1 MSIDAL
7 IALGVAVAG
16 LIAFA
21 IAMGRR
27 EKAAIR
33 AMGVADHFQVKG
45 FEAHIDR
52 ARREV
57 HIMVEGREGPFC
69 APFGHLVVEYKVET
83 VTLAHE
89 KRPRRRCRI
98 ALTSTRR
105 RLLATGRPVASR
117 DWAETVWTAVETGK
131 TWVRLRAVRLPAYY
145 AQHWDAQDEGRTQV
159 QTDIRDVSLPN
170 GSAKAFKLWVD
181 HHGRQLFPDVAAVR
195 AKWDQECAELLRAC
209 RQQRDHY
216 ANAAGALETWSFS
229 SEPTIAYFVIEANG
243 AAFWAAGNTPMLEP
257 IDRPRSKLAE
267 DKLIIS
273 SGDEHRSFPIPTSR
287 IATLQ
292 ALQRLGVAQMA

>member
-1 MSIDAL
+1 MTIDTL
-7 IALGVAVAG
+7 TTLGVAVVG
-16 LIAFA
+16 LIAIA
-21 IAMGRR
+21 IGRR

-33 AMGVADHFQVKG
+33 AMGVADHFQVKS
-45 FEAHIDR
+45 FEANIDR
-52 ARREV
+52 GRREV
-57 HIMVEGREGPFC
+57 HIMVEGREGPFS
-69 APFGHLVVEYKVET
+69 ASFGHLVVEYKVET
-83 VTLAHE
+83 VTLTHE
-89 KRPRRRCRI
+89 KRPKRRCRI

-145 AQHWDAQDEGRTQV
+145 AQHWGAQEEGRTQIQNDV
-159 QTDIRDVSLPN
+159 LDVSLPN
-170 GSAKAFKLWVD
+170 GSAKAFKVWLD
-181 HHGRQLFPDVAAVR
+181 HHGREFFPDVAAVR

-209 RQQRDHY
+209 RQQRDHC
-216 ANAAGALETWSFS
+216 ANATGALETWSFS
-229 SEPTIAYFVIEANG
+229 SEPTIAYFVIEVNG
-243 AAFWAAGNTPMLEP
+243 AAFWAAGNIPMLEP

-287 IATLQ
+287 ISTLQ
-292 ALQRLGVAQMA
+292 ALQRLGVAQMD